1 MTVEE
6 KERLNIYLPKDLVE
20 ALKRRVPAR
29 ERTRFIAEILRRE
42 LRKQEVLEAIDRAYG
57 AWSDEDHPELSTGE
71 DIDRWIEEGRKGW
84 NRSD

>member
-20 ALKRRVPAR
+20 ALRKRVPAR
-29 ERTRFIAEILRRE
+29 DRTRFIAEILRRE

-71 DIDRWIEEGRKGW
+71 DIDRWIDEGRKGW